1 MTTPSNAPANEAAAP
16 KLTEP
21 ESGGSVATEPPLGTQ
36 TEPESKPDPSLRD
49 AVAEQIGGPR
59 GMIESSAPVVVF
71 VMVYLVG
78 SLPAAIWAAV
88 LSAVVI
94 AGYRL
99 LRRDSPRH
107 ALMGLLGVGFAAFIA
122 AKTGRAQDFFLPG
135 IITNFLYG
143 TAFAVSAAIG
153 RPLVGYAWSLIA
165 GDFPDWRSRPR
176 LLRAFMWLSFMWCG
190 VFFVRGGIQLW
201 LYLADMTLGL
211 GIARILGIVP
221 YMAAFAFTVYYG
233 RKVAAKEPRAEAV
246 AE

>member
-1 MTTPSNAPANEAAAP
+1 MTTPPNALTSESASP
-16 KLTEP
+16 KPDDSDGPVTDSSLESQPEP
-21 ESGGSVATEPPLGTQ
+21 EAKS
-36 TEPESKPDPSLRD
+36 DPSLRD

-71 VMVYLVG
+71 VMVYLIG

-99 LRRDSPRH
+99 IRRDSPRH

-165 GDFPDWRSRPR
+165 GDFPDWRDRPR
-176 LLRAFMWLSFMWCG
+176 LLRAFTWLSFMWCG
-190 VFFVRGGIQLW
+190 VFLIRGGIQLW

-233 RKVAAKEPRAEAV
+233 RKVAAREPHAEATS
-246 AE
+246 E